1 MFTGNEITKEFSYD
15 KIRLSYNIWYDIT
28 PCIIGMFIDSLKQN
42 SILFACLLMNL

>member
-1 MFTGNEITKEFSYD
+1 MTRQDYLTIFGITIF
-15 KIRLSYNIWYDIT
+15 DIT